1 MERLKKCEESKK
13 GFALSKL
20 KKIAIKKADMQLL
33 HYWNKAVANSD
44 SNAFPDFIFSN
55 VFIEHFQVS
64 AANETK
70 KGSAH
75 NIAVN
80 DFEQSNIKAFDQER
94 KEFLQSPPRK
104 NASID
109 TYDLKVI
116 THEMP
121 SPEYSYDSFVRSF
134 KKNFE
139 KHLKS
144 LQKYNGEKTIGI
156 FLIELVGAGITVI
169 QNGQFKDFYRLTID
183 KDLLEYINDFS
194 EYLKYIIFANSE
206 DYELLDIKNI
216 PTILQNI
223 PTGVTFGA
231 GRCTKIKLNL
241 FIDI

>member
-1 MERLKKCEESKK
+1 MRGEQEKKCFEQIKK
-13 GFALSKL
+13 L
-20 KKIAIKKADMQLL
+20 AIKKADMQLL
-33 HYWNKAVANSD
+33 RYWNKAVANSD
-44 SNAFPDFIFSN
+44 SNAFPDFIFPN
-55 VFIEHFQVS
+55 GFIEHFQVS

-80 DFEQSNIKAFDQER
+80 DFEQSNYKVFEQER
-94 KEFLQSPPRK
+94 KEFLQSPLRK

-109 TYDLKVI
+109 TYDMKVI
-116 THEMP
+116 THEMA

-139 KHLKS
+139 KHIKS
-144 LQKYNGEKTIGI
+144 LQKYNGEKAVGI
-156 FLIELVGAGITVI
+156 FLIELVGARVTAI
-169 QNGQFKDFYRLTID
+169 QNGRFRVLYCLAID
-183 KDLLEYINDFS
+183 KDLLEYINEFS
-194 EYLKYIIFANSE
+194 EHLKFIVVANSE

-223 PTGVTFGA
+223 PMGLTFGA
-231 GRCTKIKLNL
+231 GRCKNIKLNL